1 MCYTLLF
8 FTLLLLVSSSFCAKQ
23 KCCPDR
29 ECYELGDPWQTL
41 LRLVPEPRCIEDPAR
56 YLFTNSSNAVYPSVF
71 TTGNISKITDFLDV
85 TKPTLIVIPTW
96 LSSEDSSAI
105 RNVTTVYVSRVNAN
119 GIFVDYG
126 KVAMNLNYPQV
137 VSDIR
142 VVARHV
148 IKMVQTIIKA
158 GVSPSKI
165 HLVGFNVG
173 AHLAAYVAKAIPG
186 IGRLTGL
193 DPARFLFTDQNCEVR
208 LCKGDAQFTETIH
221 TNGNPVWGFGTSI
234 EDGDVD
240 LWVNGGWDQPNCGV
254 VVNPLAILQIGR
266 SKISEVVTDLFFCS
280 LRRAVL
286 YYTEALASSC
296 VFWGVKPDPL
306 NMLISRL
313 TLGHATKFIV
323 HPRNCTLQNCVPVG
337 LDTIHATGRGSFIV
351 PTNYQQPFCV
361 SQ

>member
-1 MCYTLLF
+1 MCYTLLC

-23 KCCPDR
+23 KCCPDK

-41 LRLVPEPRCIEDPAR
+41 TRLVPEPECEGNLTRFFLIE
-56 YLFTNSSNAVYPSVF
+56 SSNKDNPVVF
-71 TTGNISKITDFLDV
+71 TARNASKIPGYLNV
-85 TKPTLIVIPTW
+85 RKPTIIFFHGW
-96 LSSEDSSAI
+96 MSSAAAPSI
-105 RNVTTVYVSRVNAN
+105 MNITTLYSSRVNAN

-126 KVAMNLNYPQV
+126 EIAKNVNYPQV
-137 VSDIR
+137 VSNLR
-142 VVARHV
+142 VVATYV
-148 IKMVQTIIKA
+148 TKMVQNIIQA
-158 GVSPSKI
+158 GVSPSQI
-165 HLVGFNVG
+165 HLIGHSLG